1 MGLDSVYLFVK
12 VLPIFIL
19 GEQQLLLQ
27 ISTLIFNHF
36 DRNGVFSLLLFQ
48 VIFKLGHFSVYFILL
63 VGVILGTFFR
73 SITSF
78 LQLIMNPESF

>member
-19 GEQQLLLQ
+19 GEQATVVTNIYLN
-27 ISTLIFNHF
+27 FNHF